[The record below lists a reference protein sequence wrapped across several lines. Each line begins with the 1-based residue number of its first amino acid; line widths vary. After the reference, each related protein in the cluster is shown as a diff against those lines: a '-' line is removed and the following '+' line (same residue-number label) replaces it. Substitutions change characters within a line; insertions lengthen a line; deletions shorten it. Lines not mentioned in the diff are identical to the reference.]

1 VIKTFLIVIFWR
13 YYDFI
18 IKLIWPYITLRM
30 RGFLFSVIDQKSF
43 IHVCVNKL
51 IACETGAIIQVG
63 SNDGISN
70 DPLRPFIET
79 TKSYVYLIEPLPF
92 LTKKLFELYKDN
104 EKIKILEMAIHPEK
118 DLEIFYHLNRD
129 SAAEMGDKWKPWYDQ
144 IGSFSKDHL
153 LKHAS
158 QVEPHIKELEIKCV
172 TLDKILSDEK
182 ISEVMILH
190 VDAEGFDLEVLR
202 SMSIETVKPRM
213 IMFEHKH
220 LTIFKLVL
228 FLRRMKKVGYTFNI
242 LHDDVIC
249 IHASVEI

>member
-1 VIKTFLIVIFWR
+1 MIKTFLIVIFWR

>member
-1 VIKTFLIVIFWR
+1 MIKTFLIVIFWR

-92 LTKKLFELYKDN
+92 LTKKLFELYK
-104 EKIKILEMAIHPEK
+104 
-118 DLEIFYHLNRD
+118 EI
-129 SAAEMGDKWKPWYDQ
+129 
-144 IGSFSKDHL
+144 
-153 LKHAS
+153 
-158 QVEPHIKELEIKCV
+158 VE
-172 TLDKILSDEK
+172 
-182 ISEVMILH
+182 
-190 VDAEGFDLEVLR
+190 
-202 SMSIETVKPRM
+202 
-213 IMFEHKH
+213 
-220 LTIFKLVL
+220 
-228 FLRRMKKVGYTFNI
+228 
-242 LHDDVIC
+242 
-249 IHASVEI
+249 SVYE